1 MQPEASG
8 LGDNYHAQAVELR
21 RYPRYLPTL
30 SNEVRHRRK
39 AWRGARNQRHEGCR
53 CNECPRGWC
62 LRFDNRSGSESV
74 RAGTDGNSRKPRVGE
89 RTARRIDAEIHNARK
104 PYHPIRWRTRF
115 DTESYRHP
123 RMDEHRFTRFR
134 TLVDYLIDGINTRTQ
149 NIAEYETVTSQ
160 SAVAR
165 RDRFPGEIGYANA
178 TRLRRSIFYEI
189 DERTGINGRARAGCL
204 RYNSLHPVRQHDK
217 SVTANT
223 KTNLLKPPT
232 RSFPRQLR
240 YRGHSYLRGRRR
252 DCEIYR
258 VVPVRRLA
266 FRWRLMHDSFL
277 GAAPGEKGHVSLS
290 EA

>member
-1 MQPEASG
+1 M
-8 LGDNYHAQAVELR
+8 
-21 RYPRYLPTL
+21 
-30 SNEVRHRRK
+30 
-39 AWRGARNQRHEGCR
+39 
-53 CNECPRGWC
+53 
-62 LRFDNRSGSESV
+62 
-74 RAGTDGNSRKPRVGE
+74 
-89 RTARRIDAEIHNARK
+89 
-104 PYHPIRWRTRF
+104 
-115 DTESYRHP
+115 
-123 RMDEHRFTRFR
+123 
-134 TLVDYLIDGINTRTQ
+134 IDGINTRTQ

-217 SVTANT
+217 SVPANT
-223 KTNLLKPPT
+223 KTNLLKPPS

-240 YRGHSYLRGRRR
+240 YRGHSYLLGRRR

-290 EA
+290 EARALQRIGGLCPLEAHNSRNLERRRGRMGSARIPDRHVSRSRDFLAGWRFLSEHSAAGHVVRLVCPKIGEVQPTSLEGSRDHVRSALI